1 MTFLQRYF
9 KNEERKPK
17 EAREKYQV
25 IHGGE
30 SRLAFCFSPL
40 QNEKEKKKCDYV

>member
-1 MTFLQRYF
+1 MKMTFFQRYF

-17 EAREKYQV
+17 EAREKYQ
-25 IHGGE
+25 IIRGGK

-40 QNEKEKKKCDYV
+40 QRSIVEG